1 VFLTPEGDCRGLYVS
16 ERDERGF
23 IVRELQGGHSDLGF
37 SYRIVAKRK
46 DVKAPRLAEVELP
59 RLLP

>member
-1 VFLTPEGDCRGLYVS
+1 VS

-23 IVRELQGGHSDLGF
+23 TMRELQGGRSDIGF
-37 SYRIVAKRK
+37 SDRIVAKRK
-46 DVKAPRLAEVELP
+46 DVEAPRLAEVELP